1 MARYS
6 VILTGGAPWGFRLK
20 GDELGGYFTIS
31 KINPRSKAAHS
42 GSIEVGDVIESIN
55 NRPTQ
60 NLDLKAV
67 QDIIY
72 NTKETLHIVL
82 TKSSSL
88 IPNGGTTMS
97 SAEVIDTR
105 LPTSVTSNSHASSSS
120 SLDPKLTRP
129 WSNQHQAILNWT
141 NAKPPLPQ
149 PLSMRSGHPM
159 GRRRMRTTL
168 FLRPRSQSADASDRN
183 RSPQQWRPVN
193 YRPGQSKD
201 DTADAAFSPPP
212 VPPPPPGDA
221 TDTEGDDLPAVPP
234 KPQGGGTNVWLSANT
249 PMQGEVYSPSSP
261 KSPIW
266 QNGKPDG
273 GLMMEDLTNQGFLGS
288 KGAALFAK
296 KKKFFDEMD
305 AGADRSV
312 IAPPP
317 IDIMN
322 NNKIQRDPWDDWLPP
337 PPPDWQLEPAPPPS
351 RGEPLTNGRESPTG
365 VWQPGQTPEQDDEY
379 NGHDNFQ
386 DLQPVWAPSSSQPAK
401 KEFRSV
407 RPPQQSQEPA
417 PPPVMHHP
425 VQQAPS
431 SPVRKQPPSHI
442 QRQHQP
448 PVHTAVHHPATPQ
461 PTPSS
466 PSRVPDPAQLPT
478 GALYQKITIDGDQI
492 HTDTYYPMEDKP
504 KHETT
509 NLNDETK
516 QRIVQKAPTYEGIGP
531 RDQESGMPLGL
542 RQHVKE
548 DNRHDWYKE
557 MYKSIHKQDRDE
569 DGNPLVASYEMTEPP
584 TPLAGTADPNPYT
597 PTYRFPDHDD
607 ASMVTSNPFDSQPS
621 KPPADNPVVSTPVN
635 RYRQQPR
642 SIVDYEPGK
651 SSLVGTERAPME
663 AQTVRQ
669 DYAAPPPQSHRS
681 GYGSDDES
689 RRAKQN
695 LPVNQYPDKN
705 NQGFTRTRSQYQYK
719 SMSLPRG
726 LPRHR
731 SLRLSSEPG
740 GRRLSAAERLG
751 IKSPPPRRAPSLSS
765 LEGLGASN
773 ISGKDKNYNYKNPP
787 HTLDKASVQKIIDE
801 EKKKRAL
808 ADREIQDSR
817 RHSDYTSTK
826 GPIITDDRFK
836 DILAD
841 AKPIID
847 NTSKKETRACAI
859 ALYSFSAQSPKELS
873 FKKGDTLYLTKEI
886 DRNWYKGEHHG
897 RMGIFPRSYI
907 EVVTSIDEARK
918 NQLALP
924 SKEGKA
930 KAKFKFKGET
940 QNELSFSKHDYIDLI
955 RRVDGNWWEGRLG
968 PRTGIFPDSYIEV
981 LKHPEVVP
989 SALSP
994 TGSYRSPISPSSKGS
1009 HSPTR
1014 GPISPAGTQGGP
1026 HSPSSRTVQ
1035 SPTRRSMNQ
1044 QPARGQPM
1052 SPGRVPDER
1061 ITQTQ
1066 ATPVQ
1071 SQPMYQQ
1078 KQHQPPRTQQYNPGV
1093 SQHPVSQ
1100 SQHHQIAPSPHHG
1113 TAQTY
1118 TIDRQSPTP
1127 ITRQP
1132 QDQYQAM
1139 YNYVPQNDDE
1149 LELRDGDMVVV
1160 LEKCDDG
1167 WFVGTSLRTGMFGTF
1182 PGNYVTKA

>member
-1 MARYS
+1 
-6 VILTGGAPWGFRLK
+6 
-20 GDELGGYFTIS
+20 
-31 KINPRSKAAHS
+31 
-42 GSIEVGDVIESIN
+42 
-55 NRPTQ
+55 
-60 NLDLKAV
+60 
-67 QDIIY
+67 
-72 NTKETLHIVL
+72 
-82 TKSSSL
+82 
-88 IPNGGTTMS
+88 
-97 SAEVIDTR
+97 
-105 LPTSVTSNSHASSSS
+105 
-120 SLDPKLTRP
+120 
-129 WSNQHQAILNWT
+129 
-141 NAKPPLPQ
+141 
-149 PLSMRSGHPM
+149 
-159 GRRRMRTTL
+159 
-168 FLRPRSQSADASDRN
+168 
-183 RSPQQWRPVN
+183 
-193 YRPGQSKD
+193 
-201 DTADAAFSPPP
+201 
-212 VPPPPPGDA
+212 
-221 TDTEGDDLPAVPP
+221 
-234 KPQGGGTNVWLSANT
+234 
-249 PMQGEVYSPSSP
+249 
-261 KSPIW
+261 
-266 QNGKPDG
+266 
-273 GLMMEDLTNQGFLGS
+273 
-288 KGAALFAK
+288 
-296 KKKFFDEMD
+296 
-305 AGADRSV
+305 
-312 IAPPP
+312 
-317 IDIMN
+317 MN
-322 NNKIQRDPWDDWLPP
+322 NISNK
-337 PPPDWQLEPAPPPS
+337 
-351 RGEPLTNGRESPTG
+351 G

-401 KEFRSV
+401 KEFRVKNLHLPSN
-407 RPPQQSQEPA
+407 S
-417 PPPVMHHP
+417 HP
-425 VQQAPS
+425 VQQAPP
-431 SPVRKQPPSHI
+431 SPVRKQPPSAVI

-466 PSRVPDPAQLPT
+466 PSRVPATRRTPSPGPPQTPPRAPSRRQPPKKPNVTVITDPAQLPT
-478 GALYQKITIDGDQI
+478 GALYQKITIDGDKI

-569 DGNPLVASYEMTEPP
+569 
-584 TPLAGTADPNPYT
+584 
-597 PTYRFPDHDD
+597 
-607 ASMVTSNPFDSQPS
+607 VTSNPFDSQPS

-695 LPVNQYPDKN
+695 LPVNQYPDKS
-705 NQGFTRTRSQYQYK
+705 NQ
-719 SMSLPRG
+719 
-726 LPRHR
+726 
-731 SLRLSSEPG
+731 
-740 GRRLSAAERLG
+740 
-751 IKSPPPRRAPSLSS
+751 
-765 LEGLGASN
+765 GLGASN

-886 DRNWYKGEHHG
+886 DRNWYRENSREDGY
-897 RMGIFPRSYI
+897 FPVV
-907 EVVTSIDEARK
+907 ENVVTSIDEARK

-981 LKHPEVVP
+981 LKHPEGVCPICTVTHWKLP
-989 SALSP
+989 WAHFTLIERKPLPYERPYLTCWYPRGTAL
-994 TGSYRSPISPSSKGS
+994 TLIKNGS
-1009 HSPTR
+1009 
-1014 GPISPAGTQGGP
+1014 
-1026 HSPSSRTVQ
+1026 

-1061 ITQTQ
+1061 ITQTN
-1066 ATPVQ
+1066 AAPVQ

-1078 KQHQPPRTQQYNPGV
+1078 KQQQQQPPRTQQYNPGV

-1100 SQHHQIAPSPHHG
+1100 SQHQQRAPSPHHG

-1127 ITRQP
+1127 ITRQS

-1182 PGNYVTKA
+1182 PGNYVTKALSVAGVKSLYEAVKMADSGRKRDVL